1 MRLLREFSKGSFW
14 HIFARGVAK
23 ENIFRQKDD
32 FIFYLYKV
40 KEFLKKYPVTIH
52 AYNLLFNHLHYLIQQ
67 TSGIT
72 PSKFIGCLHTSV
84 GLHMNR
90 KYSRVGHLFQ
100 DRFKAKQLDKEALL
114 PVSFYVNLNKIL
126 EKLEHIEKT
135 KISKKYLDKL
145 LKEAER
151 DPWSS
156 YGVYL
161 GLRED
166 GITQTKFILSLISDD
181 MKKARQEYRKL
192 ARQFI
197 TSGYFLK
204 TRDLWFE

>member
-1 MRLLREFSKGSFW
+1 
-14 HIFARGVAK
+14 
-23 ENIFRQKDD
+23 
-32 FIFYLYKV
+32 
-40 KEFLKKYPVTIH
+40 
-52 AYNLLFNHLHYLIQQ
+52 
-67 TSGIT
+67 
-72 PSKFIGCLHTSV
+72 
-84 GLHMNR
+84 MNR

>member
-40 KEFLKKYPVTIH
+40 KEFLKKYPVTIQ
-52 AYNLLFNHLHYLIQQ
+52 AYNLLSNHLHYLIQQ
-67 TSGIT
+67 TSEIA

>member
-1 MRLLREFSKGSFW
+1 MRPLREFSKGSFW
-14 HIFARGVAK
+14 HIFNRGVAK

-52 AYNLLFNHLHYLIQQ
+52 AYNLLYNHLHYLIQQ
-67 TSGIT
+67 TSEII
-72 PSKFIGCLHTSV
+72 PSKFIGSLHTSV
-84 GLHMNR
+84 GLHINR

-100 DRFKAKQLDKEALL
+100 DRFKAKQLGKEALL

-135 KISKKYLDKL
+135 KISKKYLDEL
-145 LKEAER
+145 LEEAER

-197 TSGYFLK
+197 ASGYFLK
-204 TRDLWFE
+204 TRDLFFE